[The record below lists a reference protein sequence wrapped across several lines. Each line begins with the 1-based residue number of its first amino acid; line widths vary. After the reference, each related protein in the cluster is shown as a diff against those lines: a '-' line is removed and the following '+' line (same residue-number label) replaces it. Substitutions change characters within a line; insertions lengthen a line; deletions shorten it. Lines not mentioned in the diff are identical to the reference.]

1 LALTNA
7 EKMMTRLEIENN
19 PAQILPQDAED
30 ALLIGRAWGGG
41 KNGGPSP
48 VLVRGNELCDLVG
61 LAPTVAHLLLLE
73 NLAEKLREGDWPVL
87 GILEEAMAG
96 NPGQSEKLHLLAP
109 CDLQAIK
116 ACGVTFASSLLERVI
131 EEAAA
136 GDAAAAVSIR
146 TDLKAR
152 IGTDLSKIVP
162 GSDTAMAL
170 KAELE
175 REGLWSQYMEVGLGP
190 DAEVFTKAQPMSAV
204 GFGADVGIH
213 PQSSWSNPEPEVVL
227 VVTATGRVAGAT
239 LGNDVNLRDVE
250 GRSALLLGKAK
261 DNNASCAIGPFIRLF
276 DNEFGIEDIRKAE
289 ISLKVEGLDGFL
301 LEGGSNMKEISR
313 DPIDLV
319 SHAAGENHQ
328 YPDGF
333 LLFTGTLFAPIK
345 DRDAPGMGFTHHIGD
360 RVSIYSSK
368 LGLLQN
374 RTNTSDKA
382 PPWTFGSTQLFDN
395 LSRRGVL
402 NR

>member
-1 LALTNA
+1 MASVSVTPVLD
-7 EKMMTRLEIENN
+7 IENN

-48 VLVRGNELCDLVG
+48 VLVRGTELCDLAG
-61 LAPTVAHLLLLE
+61 LAPTVAHLLLVP
-73 NLAEKLREGDWPVL
+73 NLAETLREGDWPVL
-87 GILEEAMAG
+87 GTLNEATTG
-96 NPGQSEKLHLLAP
+96 KPGQSKQLHLLAP
-109 CDLQAIK
+109 SDLQAIK
-116 ACGVTFASSLLERVI
+116 ACGVTFAKSLLERVI

-136 GDAAAAVSIR
+136 GDAAAAVLIR
-146 TDLKAR
+146 ADLKNR
-152 IGTDLSKIVP
+152 IGADLSKIVP
-162 GSDTAMAL
+162 GSDAAMTL
-170 KAELE
+170 KVELE
-175 REGLWSQYMEVGLGP
+175 RDGLWSQYMEVGLGP

-227 VVTATGRVAGAT
+227 VVSADGNIVGAT

-276 DNEFGIEDIRKAE
+276 DDGFGIDDIRQAE
-289 ISLKVEGLDGFL
+289 VTLKVEGRDGFV
-301 LEGGSNMKEISR
+301 LEGGSNMREISR

-345 DRDAPGMGFTHHIGD
+345 DRGAPGMGFTHHIGD

-382 PPWTFGSTQLFDN
+382 PPWTFGSTQLFNN
-395 LSRRGVL
+395 LSRRGL
-402 NR
+402 LGR